1 MYNISVRIKN
11 YGYIQILFNE
21 KNIHIEDS
29 YRIKDERDMK
39 TILWIVRNASS
50 NRGIFYTRN
59 SKSWLREWKAHNIL
73 YKMGIFKKRTISV
86 DLDENES
93 WFRRVGYFFLSLFY

>member
-1 MYNISVRIKN
+1 MYNISIKIKN

-39 TILWIVRNASS
+39 TILWIVQNASF
-50 NRGIFYTRN
+50 NRGISYLR
-59 SKSWLREWKAHNIL
+59 KRASWIREWKAHNLL
-73 YKMGIFKKRTISV
+73 YKLGIQKERTRSV
-86 DLDENES
+86 DLNENES
-93 WFRRVGYFFLSLFY
+93 IYRRIGYFFLSLFC